1 MIRTIGMC
9 LYVAGYLLCA
19 LPLLVYS
26 KYLEKKDPIKHEQFC
41 RKKIVAF
48 AKRCLK
54 VAGTKVELSGLENI
68 PEEATLTV
76 FNHQGLFDAF
86 ILIGCIPNTY
96 CIVAKKELEKV
107 PLLSDWMRA
116 GRCLFIDRSS
126 VKAGMQVIHK
136 GVENLKNGINV
147 SIAPEGTR
155 NNGIEMLEFKGG
167 AFMMATKAEAPILPV
182 VIDGTHRIFEAN
194 GHRIKPATVRVKILP
209 PIPTKGMDR
218 SAQKALPEQV
228 RALMQDTLSTIEE

>member
-1 MIRTIGMC
+1 MLRTIWMV
-9 LYVAGYLLCA
+9 LYVAAYLLLA
-19 LPLLVYS
+19 LPLLFYS
-26 KYLEKKDPIKHEQFC
+26 KILEKKDQTKYEAFC
-41 RKKIVAF
+41 RKKITTF

-54 VAGTKVELSGLENI
+54 VAGTKVEISGLENI

-86 ILIGCIPNTY
+86 ILIGCIPNTH

-116 GRCLFIDRSS
+116 GHCLFIDRSS
-126 VKAGMQVIHK
+126 AAAGMKVIHK

-155 NNGIEMLEFKGG
+155 NGGKELLEFKGG
-167 AFMMATKAEAPILPV
+167 AFLMATKAKAPILPI
-182 VIDGTHRIFEAN
+182 VIDGTHKIFEAN
-194 GHRIKPATVRVKILP
+194 GKKIKPATVTVRILP
-209 PIPTKGMDR
+209 PVATKELNR
-218 SAQKALPEQV
+218 EEQKALPQKIKE
-228 RALMQDTLSTIEE
+228 MMEKELSK

>member
-1 MIRTIGMC
+1 MLRTIGMY
-9 LYVAGYLLCA
+9 LYVAGYLLCT
-19 LPLLVYS
+19 LPLLVYT
-26 KYLEKKDPIKHEQFC
+26 KYLEKKDPQKNERFC
-41 RKKIVAF
+41 RKKIVTF
-48 AKRCLK
+48 ARRCLK
-54 VAGTKVELSGLENI
+54 VTGTKVEIEGLEHI

-86 ILIGCIPNTY
+86 ILIGCVPNTF
-96 CIVAKKELEKV
+96 CVVAKKELEKV

-116 GRCLFIDRSS
+116 GHCLFIDRSS

-155 NNGIEMLEFKGG
+155 NLGKEMLEFKGG
-167 AFMMATKAEAPILPV
+167 AFMMATKAEAPILPI

-194 GHRIKPATVRVKILP
+194 GNRIKPATVKVKILP

-218 SAQKALPEQV
+218 ADQKALPDKT
-228 RALMQDTLSTIEE
+228 RALMQEALSNIME